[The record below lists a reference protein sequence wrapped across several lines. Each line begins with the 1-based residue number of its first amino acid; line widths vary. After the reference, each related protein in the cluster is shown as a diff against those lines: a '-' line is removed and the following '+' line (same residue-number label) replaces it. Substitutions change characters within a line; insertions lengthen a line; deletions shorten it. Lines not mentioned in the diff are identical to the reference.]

1 MALEHAGHTVL
12 AGTSGARMLE
22 QLGEQAPDIVI
33 SDYRLAEGATG
44 HAVVAAAR
52 ARFGVTLP
60 ALILTGDTDPKLI
73 GSLASQGIAVHFKPL
88 PMDALQGYIQQAIER
103 RPT

>member
-1 MALEHAGHTVL
+1 MFAIELPLGTAPQPVLLAPSPVSSAGRRI
-12 AGTSGARMLE
+12 G
-22 QLGEQAPDIVI
+22 
-33 SDYRLAEGATG
+33 LAEGATG

-60 ALILTGDTDPKLI
+60 ALILTGDTDPKFI

-88 PMDALQGYIQQAIER
+88 PMDALQGYIQQTIAR
-103 RPT
+103 RPS